1 MMYAL
6 IYSTELPEHILSPP
20 TLYILMKNRSIRD
33 HNTKEVVYDRCIVTT
48 IHIGRYNY
56 LYGRLI

>member
-6 IYSTELPEHILSPP
+6 IYSTELPEHTLSPP

-33 HNTKEVVYDRCIVTT
+33 HRWYMIDIQLQLFTLEGIIICMV
-48 IHIGRYNY
+48 G
-56 LYGRLI
+56 